1 MTVVMAFTIFL
12 GKTRPKH
19 SEMDQKEVNLMSE
32 LPARQAKLLSSMLTE
47 PTFQAAY
54 KEAGITKTTALRYR
68 ASPEFNRAYHEAKRQ
83 AMEQVTTELQRRS
96 LEAVAVLTDIM
107 NNDEYPPSARVQSAR
122 TVLDTAYKGIELDDL
137 AERLDEVET
146 LLENQKGR

>member
-1 MTVVMAFTIFL
+1 
-12 GKTRPKH
+12 
-19 SEMDQKEVNLMSE
+19 MDNLP
-32 LPARQAKLLSSMLTE
+32 LRQSKLLAAMLTE
-47 PTFQAAY
+47 PTFEAAY
-54 KEAGITKTTALRYR
+54 QKAGVKKNAALKYR
-68 ASPEFNRAYHEAKRQ
+68 NSPEFNRAYHEAKRQ